1 MDPTAY
7 PTQDDEIDLL
17 DLLVT
22 IAESW
27 KLMVFGP
34 LLAGAAAFGVATLVK
49 PVEYQSTAILRLA
62 EDEAAVL
69 HSATVLDPLL
79 EPFGYLS
86 KENGFLEDARA
97 ELKKDLSQS
106 ADKRTK
112 LVTISAKARSPEQA
126 QQLNNQAIQLLL
138 AELTPKGQAKV
149 HVLQSI
155 QLRQE
160 AVAVAE
166 QSFAK
171 MIESV
176 GPNGMSANAT
186 GLVSN
191 LTELVTFV
199 QTNKQEIQ
207 TLQISLQPKGAE
219 VFVQPATLPQKP
231 LPKKLALVAVVAVLA
246 SGFALLLFVFVRKAW
261 ANAGSNPESA
271 AKLAAIRR
279 SLGLR

>member
-1 MDPTAY
+1 MDSTAY
-7 PTQDDEIDLL
+7 PPQDDEIDLL

-27 KLMVFGP
+27 KLLVFGP
-34 LLAGAAAFGVATLVK
+34 LLAGAAAFGVATLVM
-49 PVEYQSTAILRLA
+49 PVEYQSTAILRLV

-69 HSATVLDPLL
+69 HSAAVLDPLL

-86 KENGFLEDARA
+86 EENGFLEDARA
-97 ELKKDLSQS
+97 ALKQDLIQS

-112 LVTISAKARSPEQA
+112 LVTISAKAASPEQA

-138 AELTPKGQAKV
+138 AELTPKGQVKV
-149 HVLQSI
+149 NVLQSI

-176 GPNGMSANAT
+176 GPNEVSANAT

-191 LTELVTFV
+191 LTELVTLV

-207 TLQISLQPKGAE
+207 TLQSSLQPKGAE

-231 LPKKLALVAVVAVLA
+231 LPQKLALVAVVAVLA

-279 SLGLR
+279 SLGLQ

>member
-1 MDPTAY
+1 
-7 PTQDDEIDLL
+7 
-17 DLLVT
+17 
-22 IAESW
+22 
-27 KLMVFGP
+27 
-34 LLAGAAAFGVATLVK
+34 
-49 PVEYQSTAILRLA
+49 
-62 EDEAAVL
+62 
-69 HSATVLDPLL
+69 
-79 EPFGYLS
+79 LS
-86 KENGFLEDARA
+86 
-97 ELKKDLSQS
+97 
-106 ADKRTK
+106 
-112 LVTISAKARSPEQA
+112 
-126 QQLNNQAIQLLL
+126 
-138 AELTPKGQAKV
+138 ELTPKGQAKV

-176 GPNGMSANAT
+176 GPNGVSANAT

-191 LTELVTFV
+191 LTRLVTLI

-231 LPKKLALVAVVAVLA
+231 LPQKLALVAVVAVLA